1 MLGSSARGH
10 RRRFVDD
17 QFRIAIDTIPGLVW
31 TSLPDGHIDFLNQR
45 WLDYTGLSREEA
57 CGWGWQA
64 AISPDDLPSLLA
76 TWRAVLASGA
86 PGEAVA
92 RLRRFDGELRWFL
105 FRAAPL
111 HDSAGTVVKWYGQT
125 TDIEDRKRAESQLAA
140 EKRLLEMIA
149 KGTPLPTILEALCKT
164 IEETRPCCQTAI
176 SLIARSDGKLQYGAA
191 PTLAPSVLEA
201 IHERAVSDAGPC
213 GMATFLNAPVIVD
226 DLATD
231 VRWAAH
237 ASCQAAAAH
246 GLRACW
252 STPIAALDGR
262 ILGTLAIYQRKPGA
276 PTPRQQMVIEQFTH
290 IASIAIER
298 AQAEEALRR
307 SEMYLAEAQRLSVT
321 GSFSWRV
328 RTGEIIWSEQT
339 YRIYQLDPAVPA
351 TFDIVRTRLHP
362 EETAMFQE
370 IVDRATV
377 HGSDLE
383 FEHRLQLPDGAIRH
397 LHVVAHAMRDQTNQL
412 IEYVGAVR
420 DVTELRRSEEALHK
434 VRAELAH
441 ATRATTLGQLTASI
455 AHEVNQPLA
464 GIMTNA
470 DTCLRLLEDHPPDV
484 EGARETAQ
492 RTIRDAGRAADVIV
506 RLRRL
511 FKKQHPVSER
521 LDLNDAIRD
530 VVALMRI
537 EHQKGSVILRMDLAD
552 DLPLIWG
559 DRVQLQQVVLN
570 LLVNACDAMSTVD
583 TRPRELT
590 IRTEAHN
597 ADQVLVTVQDS
608 GVGLDPAN
616 ADAVFDAFYTSK
628 AGGMGMGLSVSR
640 SIIESHHGRLWGES
654 NVGAGAS
661 FCFTLTTTPVRAPG
675 RLQDARKAETSA

>member
-1 MLGSSARGH
+1 M
-10 RRRFVDD
+10 DD

-45 WLDYTGLSREEA
+45 WLDYTGLSMEEA
-57 CGWGWQA
+57 RGWGWQA

-86 PGEAVA
+86 PGEAMA
-92 RLRRFDGELRWFL
+92 RLRRFDGEFRWFL

-111 HDSAGTVVKWYGQT
+111 HDAAGSVVKWYGQT
-125 TDIEDRKRAESQLAA
+125 TDIEERKRAESQLAA

-149 KGTPLPTILEALCKT
+149 KGTALPTILEALCKT
-164 IEETRPCCQTAI
+164 IEETRPCSQTAI
-176 SLIARSDGKLQYGAA
+176 SLVTPSDGRLQHGAA
-191 PTLAPSVLEA
+191 PTLAPSVREA
-201 IHERAVSDAGPC
+201 IHGRPASDAGPC
-213 GMATFLNAPVIVD
+213 GMAALLNAPVIVD
-226 DLATD
+226 DLETD
-231 VRWAAH
+231 LRWAAH
-237 ASCQAAAAH
+237 ASSQAAVAS

-262 ILGTLAIYQRKPGA
+262 ILGTLAIYLRKPGA
-276 PTPRQQMVIEQFTH
+276 PTPLQQTVIEPFTH

-298 AQAEEALRR
+298 AQAEDTLRR

-328 RTGEIIWSEQT
+328 KTGEIIWSEQT

-377 HGSDLE
+377 DGGDLE
-383 FEHRLQLPDGAIRH
+383 FEHRLLMPDGAIKH
-397 LHVVAHAMRDQTNQL
+397 LHVVAHAMRDETGQL
-412 IEYVGAVR
+412 VEYVGAVR
-420 DVTELRRSEEALHK
+420 DVTELRRSEEALHN

-470 DTCLRLLEDHPPDV
+470 DTCLKLLEDHPPDL

-492 RTIRDAGRAADVIV
+492 RTIRDAGRAADVVV

-511 FKKQHPVSER
+511 FNKQNPVSER

-530 VVALMRI
+530 LAALMRI
-537 EHQKGSVILRMDLAD
+537 ELQKGSVILRMDLASN
-552 DLPLIWG
+552 LPIIWG
-559 DRVQLQQVVLN
+559 DRVQLQQVMLN
-570 LLVNACDAMSTVD
+570 LIVNACDAMSAVYD
-583 TRPRELT
+583 RPRELT
-590 IRTEAHN
+590 IRTETPD
-597 ADQVLVTVQDS
+597 ADQVRVTVQDS

-640 SIIESHHGRLWGES
+640 SIIQSHHGRLWSEP
-654 NVGAGAS
+654 NVGPGAS
-661 FCFTLTTTPVRAPG
+661 FCFTLATTPARAPG
-675 RLQDARKAETSA
+675 RLQAPRRAETSA